1 MYNYEYS
8 DLNLNELIK
17 KKMLCINLKEKFI

>member
-17 KKMLCINLKEKFI
+17 KKMLCINLKEKST